1 MCGIAGAVAL
11 TPGARPDEARIR
23 RISHLLAH
31 RGPDGEGFW
40 TSPSGAAFLA
50 HRRLSIIDLACGGQP
65 MMARE
70 GRLGLVFNGEIYNYK
85 ERRAVLAQRG
95 AQFSTASDTEVLL
108 RDFERR
114 GVSCVEDL
122 RGFFAF
128 AFWDDDARRLT
139 LARDRIGKK
148 PLYYVVDGGCLYFA
162 SSVAVLRETAPTPY
176 KLNVSA
182 VDEYL
187 TLGYV
192 PAPETVYEGVR
203 KMEAGTIL
211 EADADGVRVR
221 KFWDLAEAE
230 SPFGGTY
237 EQAVDQLDELV
248 NTSVALRL
256 RSDVPLG
263 VFLSGGIDSSL
274 VAAVATRQ
282 SSERVLTFSIG
293 MDVAAF
299 DESVYAGQ
307 VAERLGTEHRLFRAH
322 PDLLGTLPSMVWHY
336 GEPFAD
342 SSALPTWMLSQHTRK
357 HVTVA
362 VGGDG
367 GDEGFAGYAWYRTA
381 YRLKRLSRAIPAPAF
396 AAAGSALGG
405 MMRAGLP
412 LPAKAAQARRGL
424 RMLGVPHGPKR
435 FAAQRSF
442 LNPAEA
448 ESLFAGALLASRRAT
463 GDLAGSRLAR
473 LYRAAEGTDLRRMRY
488 VDMATY
494 LADCLMPKVD
504 VASMANSLEVRAP
517 LLDQEIVRFA
527 MSLPD
532 EWLLAPDGGK
542 RILRDVLYRYL
553 PKPLFDR
560 PKQGFSIPLKRWFAD
575 DARDVVAALSRS
587 PALMDTGW
595 FNGGAIDALVAEHA
609 AGARDHSDRLYSLLF
624 LDRWLAAR
632 A

>member
-1 MCGIAGAVAL
+1 MCGIAGAVAFSRE
-11 TPGARPDEARIR
+11 ARPDEARIR
-23 RISHLLAH
+23 RISGLLAH

-40 TSPSGAAFLA
+40 TAPSGAAFLA

-65 MMARE
+65 MIAR
-70 GRLGLVFNGEIYNYK
+70 GGQLGLVFNGEIYNYK
-85 ERRAVLAQRG
+85 ELRDELAADG
-95 AQFSTASDTEVLL
+95 ARFQTASDTEVLL
-108 RDFERR
+108 RDIERK
-114 GVSCVEDL
+114 GAGCVDDL
-122 RGFFAF
+122 RGMFAF
-128 AFWDDDARRLT
+128 AFWDDHARRLT

-148 PLYYVVDGGCLYFA
+148 PLYYVVEGGCLYFA
-162 SSVAVLRETAPTPY
+162 SSIAVLRATAPTPY
-176 KLNVSA
+176 RLNVSA

-192 PAPETVYEGVR
+192 PAPETIYDGVR
-203 KMEAGTIL
+203 KLEAGTIL

-221 KFWDLAEAE
+221 RFWDLAAADA
-230 SPFGGTY
+230 PFDGTY
-237 EQAVDQLDELV
+237 DDAVDRLDEMV
-248 NTSVALRL
+248 NASVALRL

-274 VAAVATRQ
+274 VAAVAAKQ
-282 SSERVLTFSIG
+282 SPGQVLTFSIG

-299 DESVYAGQ
+299 DESVYAAQ
-307 VAERLGTEHRLFRAH
+307 VAERLGTEHRLFRAR

-342 SSALPTWMLSQHTRK
+342 SSALPTWMLSQHTRP

-367 GDEGFAGYAWYRTA
+367 GDEGFAGYEWYRAA
-381 YRLKRLSRAIPAPAF
+381 YRLKRLTRGIPAPAF

-424 RMLGVPHGPKR
+424 RMLGVPHGPRR

-442 LNPAEA
+442 LSPSDATT
-448 ESLFAGALLASRRAT
+448 LFAGDLLASRRAV
-463 GDLAGSRLAR
+463 GDVAGMRLAR
-473 LYRAAEGTDLRRMRY
+473 LYREAEGSDLRRMRY
-488 VDMATY
+488 VDMRTY

-504 VASMANSLEVRAP
+504 VASMASSLEVRAP

-532 EWLLAPDGGK
+532 EWLLGPEGGK

-553 PKPLFDR
+553 PKALFDR

-595 FNGGAIDALVAEHA
+595 VDGKAIDTMVAEHA
-609 AGARDHSDRLYSLLF
+609 SGQRDHSDRLYSLLF
-624 LDRWLAAR
+624 LEAWLR
-632 A
+632 HI

>member
-11 TPGARPDEARIR
+11 SPGARPDEARIR
-23 RISHLLAH
+23 RISGLLAH

-65 MMARE
+65 MMARS

-85 ERRAVLAQRG
+85 ELRDELATGG
-95 AQFSTASDTEVLL
+95 ARFETASDTEVLL
-108 RDFERR
+108 RDFERK
-114 GVSCVEDL
+114 GAACVDDL
-122 RGFFAF
+122 RGMFAF
-128 AFWDDDARRLT
+128 AFWDDDAKRLT

-148 PLYYVVDGGCLYFA
+148 PLYYTVEGGCLYFA
-162 SSVAVLRETAPTPY
+162 SSIAVLHATAPSAHR
-176 KLNVSA
+176 LDVSA

-192 PAPETVYEGVR
+192 PAPETIYDGVR
-203 KMEAGTIL
+203 KLEAGTIL
-211 EADADGVRVR
+211 EADADGVRTR
-221 KFWDLAEAE
+221 RFWDLAPADV
-230 SPFGGTY
+230 PFAGSY
-237 EQAVDQLDELV
+237 EQAVDRLDEMV

-282 SSERVLTFSIG
+282 SPGRVLTFSIG

-299 DESVYAGQ
+299 DESVYAGR
-307 VAERLGTEHRLFRAH
+307 VAEALGTEHRLFRAH

-342 SSALPTWMLSQHTRK
+342 SSALPTWMLSQHTRQ

-367 GDEGFAGYAWYRTA
+367 GDEGFAGYTWYRTA

-405 MMRAGLP
+405 MLRAGLP

-424 RMLGVPHGPKR
+424 RMLGVPHGPRR

-442 LNPAEA
+442 LSPTEA
-448 ESLFAGALLASRRAT
+448 ASLFAGELLAARRAN
-463 GDLAGSRLAR
+463 GDLAGARLAR
-473 LYRAAEGTDLRRMRY
+473 LYREAEGSDLRRMRH
-488 VDMATY
+488 VDMQTY

-532 EWLLAPDGGK
+532 EWLLGEDGGK

-575 DARDVVAALSRS
+575 DARDVVAALSKS

-595 FNGGAIDALVAEHA
+595 FNAAAIDALVAEHA

-632 A
+632 